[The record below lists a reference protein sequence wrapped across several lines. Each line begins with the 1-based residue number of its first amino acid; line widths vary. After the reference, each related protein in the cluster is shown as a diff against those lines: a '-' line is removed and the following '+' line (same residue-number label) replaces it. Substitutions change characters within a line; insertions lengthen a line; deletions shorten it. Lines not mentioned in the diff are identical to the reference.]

1 MAKLSLIT
9 AFLCAVILGSANAF
23 LNGSSPLRKSSSLH
37 MTVLT
42 AANGKKV
49 DVKEGSSLKAACN
62 KLGVKPKYSCQK
74 WVGGTSVLYL
84 VPWICEFVFVLFHS
98 WSNQVF
104 PLYLYIGATAG
115 HAPFRSEARGSKLV
129 SEKCLLCRNWKVFRR
144 RDCLSNKQYCCNG
157 DMTFFCLQRWIL
169 LVWNTIVWDG

>member
-1 MAKLSLIT
+1 MAKLPVIT
-9 AFLCAVILGSANAF
+9 AFLCAIILGSANAF

-74 WVGGTSVLYL
+74 
-84 VPWICEFVFVLFHS
+84 
-98 WSNQVF
+98 
-104 PLYLYIGATAG
+104 
-115 HAPFRSEARGSKLV
+115 
-129 SEKCLLCRNWKVFRR
+129 
-144 RDCLSNKQYCCNG
+144 
-157 DMTFFCLQRWIL
+157 
-169 LVWNTIVWDG
+169 